1 MATLLAIELLDELV
15 FGARE
20 AAWPLIRDDLSLS
33 YTQIGLLLSVPNLVS
48 LVVEPVLGIASVTW
62 RRRALVLGGG
72 LCFALA
78 LGLAAGAPSFWVLLV
93 AFSLLYPASGAFV
106 SLSQAA
112 LMDLE
117 PGRREHNM
125 ARWTFAGGVGV
136 VLGPL
141 ALAGLALVG
150 LGWRELFVAF
160 AVAALGLVLLL
171 RRSPESTDGEERP
184 RLRDAL
190 RAIRSREV
198 FRWLFLLELSDLLG
212 DVLLGFLAL
221 YFVDAVGS
229 SRATG
234 GLAVAVWS
242 GAGLAG
248 AAAMI
253 PLLRRV
259 DGLRYLRLSAV
270 VSFGLFVGF
279 LLVDGVGAKL
289 LLVGALAAVN
299 AGWYSVLQARL
310 YGALDGK
317 SGLVLTV
324 GALFP
329 LNVVLPLGIALLAER
344 WGLQAALWPL
354 LAAPVALILLLPRAP
369 TGAYDAGRRA
379 R

>member
-1 MATLLAIELLDELV
+1 VATLLAIELLDELV

-20 AAWPLIRDDLSLS
+20 AAWPLIRDDLDLT
-33 YTQIGLLLSVPNLVS
+33 YTQIGLLLSVPSLVS
-48 LVVEPVLGIASVTW
+48 LVVEPVLGVVAVTW
-62 RRRALVLGGG
+62 RRRRTLVLGGG

-78 LGLAAGAPSFWVLLV
+78 LGLAAGASSFWLLLV

-117 PGRREHNM
+117 PDRRERNM

-141 ALAGLALVG
+141 ALAGLTLIG
-150 LGWRELFVAF
+150 LGWRELFVGLA
-160 AVAALGLVLLL
+160 AVALALVLRL
-171 RRSPESTDGEERP
+171 RRSPESDADEDRP
-184 RLRDAL
+184 QLREAL
-190 RAIRSREV
+190 RAITRREV

-229 SRATG
+229 STATG
-234 GLAVAVWS
+234 GLAIAIWS

-259 DGLRYLRLSAV
+259 DGLTYLRASAAATAV
-270 VSFGLFVGF
+270 LFVTF
-279 LLVDGVGAKL
+279 LLVPAVEAKL
-289 LLVGALAAVN
+289 LLVAAIAVVN

-317 SGLVLTV
+317 SGLVLTT

-329 LNVVLPLGIALLAER
+329 LNTVLPLGIGLLAER
-344 WGLQAALWPL
+344 WGLATALWPL
-354 LAAPVALILLLPRAP
+354 LAAPLALLLFVPRKP
-369 TGAYDAGRRA
+369 
-379 R
+379 